1 MTIDQLIP
9 LTDGLSVTACA
20 QTLALDRTRVTRVS
34 DRAIDL
40 SFRIAGTDYAP
51 RVRLT
56 RQWLATSSFEELVAI
71 VRRVAKSV
79 VRCAS

>member
-20 QTLALDRTRVTRVS
+20 QTLALDRTRVTWVS

-56 RQWLATSSFEELVAI
+56 RQWVATSSLEELVGI
-71 VRRVAKSV
+71 VRRVARSV
-79 VRCAS
+79 VRCR

>member
-9 LTDGLSVTACA
+9 LTDGLSVTACS

-56 RQWLATSSFEELVAI
+56 RQWVATSSLEELVGI
-71 VRRVAKSV
+71 VRRVARSV
-79 VRCAS
+79 VRCR

>member
-20 QTLALDRTRVTRVS
+20 QTMALDRTRITNVS
-34 DRAIDL
+34 DRAIDM

-56 RQWLATSSFEELVAI
+56 RQWLAASSLEELVSV
-71 VRRVAKSV
+71 VRRVARSA
-79 VRCAS
+79 VRC

>member
-56 RQWLATSSFEELVAI
+56 RQWVATSSLEELVGI
-71 VRRVAKSV
+71 VRRVARSV
-79 VRCAS
+79 VRCR

>member
-56 RQWLATSSFEELVAI
+56 RQWVATSSLEELVAI
-71 VRRVAKSV
+71 VRRVARSV
-79 VRCAS
+79 VRCR

>member
-56 RQWLATSSFEELVAI
+56 RQWVATSSLEELVGM
-71 VRRVAKSV
+71 VRRVARSV
-79 VRCAS
+79 VRCR

>member
-1 MTIDQLIP
+1 MTIDQLVP

-20 QTLALDRTRVTRVS
+20 QTLALDRTRVTAIS

-51 RVRLT
+51 RIRLT
-56 RQWLATSSFEELVAI
+56 RQWLAASSLEELVAI
-71 VRRVAKSV
+71 VRRVAKHT
-79 VRCAS
+79 VRC

>member
-9 LTDGLSVTACA
+9 LTDGLSFTACA
-20 QTLALDRTRVTRVS
+20 QTMALDRTRITKVS

-40 SFRIAGTDYAP
+40 SFRVAGTDYAP

-56 RQWLATSSFEELVAI
+56 RQWLAASSFEELVSV
-71 VRRVAKSV
+71 VRRVARSA
-79 VRCAS
+79 VRC

>member
-1 MTIDQLIP
+1 
-9 LTDGLSVTACA
+9 
-20 QTLALDRTRVTRVS
+20 VS

-56 RQWLATSSFEELVAI
+56 RQWIATSSLEELVGI
-71 VRRVAKSV
+71 VRRVARSV
-79 VRCAS
+79 VRCR

>member
-56 RQWLATSSFEELVAI
+56 RQWIATSSLEELVGI
-71 VRRVAKSV
+71 VRRVARSV
-79 VRCAS
+79 VRCR